1 MTRPAACPDPLRLR
15 GLIDSSLPDKEQAE
29 LIGHLDSCTDCQRS
43 LEEIATDTT
52 SSGVLLHVDR
62 EKPASGA
69 KYYHA
74 VRALQNEVTV
84 QVDTPPDP
92 AAEAVTLDFLA
103 PAEQPGSLGRLGHF
117 EVVEVIG
124 RGGMGMVLK
133 GLDECLERHV
143 ALKVLDPQLANNE
156 TARKRFCREARAAAS
171 ITHEHVVA
179 VHEVDEDEKSGLP
192 FLVMQLVAG
201 ESLQDRLDRDGPLP
215 LKDVLRI
222 GMQTA
227 AGLSAA
233 HAHGLIHRDIKP
245 ANILLEDG
253 RNVRLTDFG
262 LARAYGDVKLTQSG
276 FVAGTPL
283 YMSPEQALGQELDF
297 RTDLFSLG
305 GVLYA
310 LCTGQAPF
318 GGSSPFL
325 VLKSVTESQPRP
337 IREINPEI
345 PDWLSEIIGR
355 LLAKKREDRFQS
367 AEEVAE
373 SLGRHLAFLEHAS
386 LTEVAPCLAKLAAAR
401 RRRVLRSPLFWT
413 AVVAGPL
420 LTLAALA
427 LLKASGLAAAV
438 GLGSRPEQVA
448 GATNAED
455 FPGRPPLATFPGNSG
470 PVWSVAFSPDG
481 RTLAM
486 AIDDDS
492 VKVWDTATGKVVTT
506 LHGHKGPVWAVAYSP
521 NGATLATASSDRT
534 VRLWN
539 TSSWSEAQTLEHK
552 GSVRCLAFSRDGGKL
567 VSGTR
572 DGTVSV
578 WVLAHPTE
586 PLTISGHLGEVVAVA
601 YSPDQ
606 ATVASASGDKTI
618 KLWDARTGREEM
630 TLQGHQGGIY
640 AVAFTP
646 DGKTLASGGWD
657 HTVRLWDVATGANR
671 ATLTGHEQD
680 VWSVAFSPDGK
691 TLASGSEDHTIK
703 LWDVGSVRE
712 VETLRGHAGSVYSV
726 AFSPDG
732 RMLASAG
739 RDGTIKLWDVTPGAA
754 AAR

>member
-1 MTRPAACPDPLRLR
+1 MNRPAACPDPLRLR
-15 GLIDSSLPDKEQAE
+15 GLIDTSLPEKEQAD
-29 LIGHLDSCTDCQRS
+29 LIGHLDSCTGCQQS
-43 LEEIATDTT
+43 LEQIASDSA
-52 SSGVLLHVDR
+52 SSDILLHVDR
-62 EKPASGA
+62 DRPPPGA
-69 KYYHA
+69 RYHYA

-84 QVDTPPDP
+84 ELDTPTDP
-92 AAEAVTLDFLA
+92 PAEEVTLDFLA

-124 RGGMGMVLK
+124 RGGMGMVLN

-192 FLVMQLVAG
+192 FLVMQLVTG

-215 LKDVLRI
+215 LKDILRI
-222 GMQTA
+222 GMQAA

-253 RNVRLTDFG
+253 KNVRLTDFG
-262 LARAYGDVKLTQSG
+262 LARAYDDVKLTQSG

-283 YMSPEQALGQELDF
+283 YMSPEQALGQELDP

-310 LCTGQAPF
+310 MCTGHAPF

-325 VLKSVTESQPRP
+325 VLKSVTESEPRP
-337 IREINPEI
+337 IREVNPEI
-345 PDWLSEIIGR
+345 PDWLTEIIGR
-355 LLAKKREDRFQS
+355 LLAKKRENRFQS

-373 SLGRHLAFLEHAS
+373 LLGRHLAFLEHAS
-386 LTEVAPCLAKLAAAR
+386 LTDVAPCLAKLAAAR
-401 RRRVLRSPLFWT
+401 RRQLLRSPLLWT
-413 AVVAGPL
+413 VVVAAPL
-420 LTLAALA
+420 FTLAALA
-427 LLKASGLAAAV
+427 LLKASDLAA
-438 GLGSRPEQVA
+438 GLGLVARHEQA
-448 GATNAED
+448 APAKAEEP
-455 FPGRPPLATFPGNSG
+455 PGRAPRATFPGNSG

-481 RTLAM
+481 KALAM

-492 VKVWDTATGKVVTT
+492 VKVWDTASAKVVAT
-506 LHGHKGPVWAVAYSP
+506 LHGHKGPVWSVAFSP
-521 NGATLATASSDRT
+521 DGATVATGSSDRT
-534 VRLWN
+534 VRLWE
-539 TSSWSEAQTLEHK
+539 TSTWSQDRTLEHK
-552 GSVRCLAFSRDGGKL
+552 GSVRALAFSRDGGKL

-572 DGTVSV
+572 DGTVTV
-578 WVLAHPTE
+578 WNLGRPKE
-586 PLTISGHLGEVVAVA
+586 PLTIPGHLGEVVAVA
-601 YSPDQ
+601 FSPDG

-618 KLWDARTGREEM
+618 KLWDARTGREAM

-640 AVAFTP
+640 AVAFAP
-646 DGKTLASGGWD
+646 DGQALASGGWD
-657 HTVRLWDVATGANR
+657 HTVRLWDVATGENR
-671 ATLTGHEQD
+671 ATLRGHEQD

-691 TLASGSEDHTIK
+691 TLASGSEDRTVK
-703 LWDVGSVRE
+703 LWDAESGRE
-712 VETLRGHAGSVYSV
+712 VETLRGHTSSVYAV
-726 AFSPDG
+726 AFAPDG
-732 RMLASAG
+732 KTLASAG
-739 RDGTIKLWDVTPGAA
+739 RDGTIKLWDVTPA